1 MKKLKNVQLERAIR
15 RLERVARSEISKD
28 WTMGGA
34 VPGMR
39 IEQERFIQGLREAIT
54 IVKGFR

>member
-1 MKKLKNVQLERAIR
+1 VKKTKNPQLERAIR
-15 RLERVARSEISKD
+15 RLERAARLEISRD